1 MSVFPLTSQRRSDP
15 RKTVSRQI
23 PKAYISL
30 RPSHLRLDGIS
41 PPPSLTLSLSS
52 IFLIFFFTAVS
63 LGLVLSHL
71 VRSLVRYTV
80 WGPVWGFP
88 VVFFLTVQRAEH
100 APPRFSVFAD
110 TDQVPP
116 RAPLADRTL
125 QRRQLHHCHGGRVR
139 ALPDH
144 VHGGVHG
151 APGHLADPLLHAR
164 GAGPSGC
171 AAGVF
176 ARGPSPRAD
185 VPELYGRAVDGEE
198 GAVRCWQHALMVSEG
213 RGPGEAGAV
222 TSPTSSS
229 TTASSSSGA
238 GAARGVPGQSRG
250 HVEERHLCVV
260 VVGGHPALAA

>member
-1 MSVFPLTSQRRSDP
+1 MGVPC
-15 RKTVSRQI
+15 
-23 PKAYISL
+23 
-30 RPSHLRLDGIS
+30 RL
-41 PPPSLTLSLSS
+41 
-52 IFLIFFFTAVS
+52 
-63 LGLVLSHL
+63 
-71 VRSLVRYTV
+71 
-80 WGPVWGFP
+80 
-88 VVFFLTVQRAEH
+88 FLTVQRAEH

-116 RAPLADRTL
+116 RAPLADRTV

-164 GAGPSGC
+164 GAGPSGR

-176 ARGPSPRAD
+176 AWGPSPRAD
-185 VPELYGRAVDGEE
+185 VPQLNGRAVDGEE
-198 GAVRCWQHALMVSEG
+198 GAVRSWQHALMVSEG

-222 TSPTSSS
+222 TAS
-229 TTASSSSGA
+229 TTATADTASSSSGA
-238 GAARGVPGQSRG
+238 GAAGGVPDQSRG
-250 HVEERHLCVV
+250 HVEERHLRVV